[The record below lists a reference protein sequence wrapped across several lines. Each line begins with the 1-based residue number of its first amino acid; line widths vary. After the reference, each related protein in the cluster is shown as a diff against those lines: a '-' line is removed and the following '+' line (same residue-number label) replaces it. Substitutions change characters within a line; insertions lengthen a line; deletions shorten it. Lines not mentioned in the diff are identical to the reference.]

1 MDERIERVL
10 NYIEGHIYD
19 SLSLNDLA
27 NIACLTPFH
36 FHRLFKQE
44 TGLTTKIF
52 VDSLKMEKA
61 LQEVVSSSK
70 PVAEIAIQFG
80 YNDYETFSRRFKKYH
95 QVSPDDLRS
104 ILKNL
109 MQQKQP
115 SDNQVIIITHNSD
128 NLDEISEK
136 LAQKIKSH
144 DYNPLKDEEV
154 ITFMVHKKSLTENA
168 NDKSSIHIKNKYQAQ
183 QTHELWKKVL
193 DKYPKSK

>member
-10 NYIEGHIYD
+10 NYIESHIYD
-19 SLSLNDLA
+19 SLSLSELA

-61 LQEVVSSSK
+61 LHEVVYSFK

-109 MQQKQP
+109 MQQNQ
-115 SDNQVIIITHNSD
+115 SLNNQVIVLTHTSD

-136 LAQKIKSH
+136 LAQKIKIN
-144 DYNPLKDEEV
+144 DYNPLKDDEV
-154 ITFMVHKKSLTENA
+154 ITFMVHKKSLTENSA
-168 NDKSSIHIKNKYQAQ
+168 NKSTIQIKNKYQAE
-183 QTHELWKKVL
+183 QTNELWKKVL
-193 DKYPKSK
+193 EKYVKLK

>member
-61 LQEVVSSSK
+61 LQEVVATSK

-136 LAQKIKSH
+136 LAKKIKSQ

-154 ITFMVHKKSLTENA
+154 ITFMVHKKSLTENL
-168 NDKSSIHIKNKYQAQ
+168 NSNSSIP
-183 QTHELWKKVL
+183 LL
-193 DKYPKSK
+193 SD